1 MRRRILIAVLA
12 AGTFLGYGSAIAHAV
27 HHHHHVACQ
36 GNAPG
41 WSETR

>member
-27 HHHHHVACQ
+27 HHHHACQ
-36 GNAPG
+36 GHGPG
-41 WSETR
+41 AGETR